1 MGAKIKRGA
10 DGLFTVCFKNYKAYN
25 EAKVWEVFRR
35 YGQVMSVRFVWHGNT
50 GLVFIRY
57 KDYKEIKNCLDDMK
71 ETKEL
76 DVRVAFSSSPLQH
89 EPKQQ
94 SGSMCKPYAR

>member
-10 DGLFTVCFKNYKAYN
+10 DGLYTVCFKNYKAYS
-25 EAKVWEVFRR
+25 EAKIWEVFGR
-35 YGQVMSVRFVWHGNT
+35 YGQVMSIRFVCDGNT
-50 GLVFIRY
+50 GLVFVRY
-57 KDYKEIKNCLDDMK
+57 KDYIAIKNCLDDMK

-76 DVRVAFSSSPLQH
+76 YVRVAFSSKPPQH